1 MRCLR
6 WQLRL
11 GGMASQD
18 SDLWKIPVDGVPP
31 ARPFLA
37 SEGHTYVSIW
47 LTFSIPLYIRFL
59 KTSACCVSMFL
70 SLFLSSL
77 LLFTLYLCLRY
88 CWQLPHFSFSFSLT
102 SSLSLSPP
110 PLCVFSLHLPIY
122 LPTKQPTNPPTYIPT
137 YLFTNLPTYLP
148 TNPPKHLTAYLP
160 TYMYLHV
167 YLSDCMSKYMWI
179 SIFGL

>member
-1 MRCLR
+1 MSGVDSVETPPWNGEWHGAPCTKKEARRLGRLIRFIIEARMRCLR

-31 ARPFLA
+31 ARPFLV

-77 LLFTLYLCLRY
+77 LLFTL
-88 CWQLPHFSFSFSLT
+88 
-102 SSLSLSPP
+102 
-110 PLCVFSLHLPIY
+110 
-122 LPTKQPTNPPTYIPT
+122 
-137 YLFTNLPTYLP
+137 
-148 TNPPKHLTAYLP
+148 
-160 TYMYLHV
+160 
-167 YLSDCMSKYMWI
+167 
-179 SIFGL
+179 